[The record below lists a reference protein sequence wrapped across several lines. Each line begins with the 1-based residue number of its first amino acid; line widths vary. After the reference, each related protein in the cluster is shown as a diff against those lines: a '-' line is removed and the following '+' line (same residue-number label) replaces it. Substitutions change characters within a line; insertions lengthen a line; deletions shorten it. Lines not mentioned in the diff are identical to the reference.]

1 MKFFIKLFSI
11 FMKQYLQNLIKQKG
25 FRIKR
30 WLVGSSGFFMLIAIQ
45 TYINY
50 QNILVNTALVQD
62 QAQKVLDEI
71 SYFNHFQLKFL
82 NADYAQKFIAHENN
96 ILSDGEALITFHIET
111 PALELTGSHTP
122 DPKKSPREERKI
134 FFDSKLNS

>member
-1 MKFFIKLFSI
+1 
-11 FMKQYLQNLIKQKG
+11 
-25 FRIKR
+25 
-30 WLVGSSGFFMLIAIQ
+30 MLIAIQ

-122 DPKKSPREERKI
+122 DPKNLLEKSEKP
-134 FFDSKLNS
+134 FLTQNSIVNPFI

>member
-1 MKFFIKLFSI
+1 
-11 FMKQYLQNLIKQKG
+11 
-25 FRIKR
+25 
-30 WLVGSSGFFMLIAIQ
+30 MLIAIQ

-50 QNILVNTALVQD
+50 QNILVNTELVQD

-111 PALELTGSHTP
+111 PTLELTGSHTP
-122 DPKKSPREERKI
+122 DPKKSPREERKT

>member
-1 MKFFIKLFSI
+1 
-11 FMKQYLQNLIKQKG
+11 
-25 FRIKR
+25 
-30 WLVGSSGFFMLIAIQ
+30 MLIAIQ

-50 QNILVNTALVQD
+50 QNIVQD

-122 DPKKSPREERKI
+122 DPKKSPREERKT